1 MNAATIGAFF
11 LGLQRLAAMGAAVWF
26 YREHD
31 MTLTLVFAG
40 YATGTQ
46 LWDTLKVNK
55 QVEDAKT
62 TTSVT
67 VQQPADAPP
76 LVLSPDV
83 LKAAPSKE
91 STRP

>member
-1 MNAATIGAFF
+1 MNAATIAAFF
-11 LGLQRLAAMGAAVWF
+11 LGLQRLAAMGAAIWF
-26 YREHD
+26 YKDHD
-31 MTLTLVFAG
+31 MTLALIFAG

-46 LWDTLKVNK
+46 LWDNLKVNK

-76 LVLSPDV
+76 LVV
-83 LKAAPSKE
+83 TAAPQPDKDK
-91 STRP
+91 P